1 MKKGTFTLG
10 LMLSML
16 FLGSTIV
23 SAAETI
29 GANPRAK
36 NGYYTN
42 VDYSVSVK
50 ANPHFT
56 SFTNFI
62 KDYTHDNRFLNLQFS
77 GSDGWGSS
85 PGVDVLQYL
94 GMYTTMPVDLYSRPL
109 SKYDLNYGIGDTYE
123 TGAFLPDYGIAYE
136 HWGNRL
142 TNLPVY
148 TGSAANDYTGI
159 FAIQKRGTD
168 LRNEFTL
175 KFNYKDGKDLVPVVK
190 RIVEIGQWYTFTG
203 KRFDPNKGDSIEVEE
218 NILKPTG
225 NFRAEYLTVFDVKT
239 STNFTFGSSEAIYT
253 YSDPVMEVFKDLN
266 IISIRYEIWLTDEIG
281 YTGQEYYDPPTMEK
295 PENPRAITF
304 DIEDGIKTALPMSW
318 IGNTFYVSSYKNFTF
333 TVTSDEDVIVTT
345 NRNGEYDNDGVSK
358 KSLGSNKYEITIKQ
372 IQKDINVKVVKES
385 STLSQAGDGTT
396 GTEGPADNAVW
407 ASGGNLYV
415 NATTPGQI
423 AIFQITGQAFKTEFV
438 SGNSTISL
446 PKGMY
451 IVKFNGKSN
460 KVFIR

>member
-29 GANPRAK
+29 GANPRAV

-56 SFTNFI
+56 GFTNFV
-62 KDYTHDNRFLNLQFS
+62 KDYTHDNRFLNIPFTYL
-77 GSDGWGSS
+77 GWGTSAGFNVLSHLSS
-85 PGVDVLQYL
+85 TVNL
-94 GMYTTMPVDLYSRPL
+94 TSRPL
-109 SKYDLNYGIGDTYE
+109 SKYDLNYGIGNTSE
-123 TGAFLPDYGIAYE
+123 TGGFANDYGIAYE
-136 HWGNRL
+136 HYGNRVYQS
-142 TNLPVY
+142 PAY
-148 TGSAANDYTGI
+148 TGSALNDYSGI

-168 LRNEFTL
+168 LRNVFEL

-203 KRFDPNKGDSIEVEE
+203 KRFDPHSGDSIEVEE

-239 STNFTFGSSEAIYT
+239 STNFTFGSSDAIYT

-345 NRNGEYDNDGVSK
+345 NRNGEYDNDGVAK

-407 ASGGNLYV
+407 AAGGNLYV
-415 NATTPGQI
+415 NAATPGLLSI
-423 AIFQITGQAFKTEFV
+423 YTIDGKLVKTAFATGSYSIPMSKGTYFV
-438 SGNSTISL
+438 T
-446 PKGMY
+446 
-451 IVKFNGKSN
+451 FNGTTY
-460 KVFIR
+460 KVIL